1 MMSLDM
7 FGFPFFTLNI
17 SVRIWL
23 RIINGG
29 GSHGLKKSIVSFI
42 SLFVFHEKVIG

>member
-7 FGFPFFTLNI
+7 FGFPFFKLNI

-29 GSHGLKKSIVSFI
+29 GSHGLKKLNVSF